1 MPSHCTMDDL
11 YLLPKSNKRLR
22 KANYSSYAVD
32 ILVSE
37 VTARQALLFGRS
49 NFSSNNG
56 QKYKE
61 WEKITKRL
69 NTVCET
75 QRSVGEIR
83 KKWHTCC
90 SDVKRKVVQRRVQAT
105 TPHDGDKVE
114 FTPRDK
120 KVFDI
125 VCSVDNVSLSRAGVG
140 NFDNVAHSAGV
151 ANFENG
157 VLSAGI
163 ANFDR
168 DNVSA
173 EESGLTMLTPKRELD
188 PDDCFVVS
196 SPSSEQTPV
205 ARNLVSHSDT
215 SKSGDLEITDVRTE
229 ATVTTDL
236 IPPVNKGS
244 SPVHP
249 IIVFPHNGAL
259 TNGMKS
265 TPTMPLEGA
274 TKLSESSDKQRLVLV
289 SHPRSVPLTVTQ
301 ESHGDRA
308 IKNASPWQTVPLPRE
323 LGIVERKPDA
333 YARAHPRVN
342 GDRSSPVDQVSSP
355 LPPVMVIPSNTD
367 ARHCVAA
374 TVLLGGRTKLSQY
387 EDAQCRVRTSPPC
400 ASVPAIHE
408 LRDDHAINDASP
420 KLETIERTPD
430 VSTQAAVNGNHSLPV
445 HDPSFP
451 TPVPRNTDASTST
464 PAEGAT
470 MPLPSSHDR
479 QQHHLHVERGDFA
492 MERER
497 LAIDR
502 KRLAIYVSTQAAVN
516 GNHSLPVHDASFPTP
531 VPHNTDASTSTPA
544 EGATMPLPS
553 SHDRQQH
560 VERGDFAMERERLA
574 IDRKRLAIEEGLL
587 EVKRQRLE
595 VEGRKVRL
603 AEELLRQGRHRGTSH
618 ALYSLLGGLLK

>member
-1 MPSHCTMDDL
+1 MLSHYTMDDP
-11 YLLPKSNKRLR
+11 YTLLPKSNKRLR

-49 NFSSNNG
+49 SFNSNNG

-105 TPHDGDKVE
+105 THDGDKVE
-114 FTPRDK
+114 FTPRDQ

-140 NFDNVAHSAGV
+140 SFDNAALSWAGV
-151 ANFENG
+151 ANFDNTGVVSGVANG
-157 VLSAGI
+157 
-163 ANFDR
+163 DR
-168 DNVSA
+168 DFVSGG
-173 EESGLTMLTPKRELD
+173 ESELTMLMPKRELD
-188 PDDCFVVS
+188 TDDCFVVS
-196 SPSSEQTPV
+196 TPSSMSTPV
-205 ARNLVSHSDT
+205 ASNLVSCSDPP
-215 SKSGDLEITDVRTE
+215 KSGELEITDVRTE
-229 ATVTTDL
+229 ASVTTDL

-249 IIVFPHNGAL
+249 IMVFPHSGAL

-289 SHPRSVPLTVTQ
+289 SRPRSVPLTVTQ
-301 ESHGDRA
+301 ESHGERA
-308 IKNASPWQTVPLPRE
+308 IKNASPWQTVPLLRE
-323 LGIVERKPDA
+323 LGIVERTPDA
-333 YARAHPRVN
+333 YARAQPQVN
-342 GDRSSPVDQVSSP
+342 GDRSSPVDHASSP
-355 LPPVMVIPSNTD
+355 LPSVMVIPSNTD
-367 ARHCVAA
+367 ACHCVAS
-374 TVLLGGRTKLSQY
+374 TMLLGGRTKLSQY
-387 EDAQCRVRTSPPC
+387 EDAQCPIPVSPPC
-400 ASVPAIHE
+400 ASVPVIHE
-408 LRDDHAINDASP
+408 SHDDCAINGASP
-420 KLETIERTPD
+420 KLETIDCTPD
-430 VSTQAAVNGNHSLPV
+430 VSTQAAVNGNHS
-445 HDPSFP
+445 S
-451 TPVPRNTDASTST
+451 
-464 PAEGAT
+464 
-470 MPLPSSHDR
+470 
-479 QQHHLHVERGDFA
+479 
-492 MERER
+492 
-497 LAIDR
+497 
-502 KRLAIYVSTQAAVN
+502 
-516 GNHSLPVHDASFPTP
+516 PVHDASFPTP

-544 EGATMPLPS
+544 EGATMPSPS
-553 SHDRQQH
+553 SHDRQQQ
-560 VERGDFAMERERLA
+560 VECDNLAMERERLA

-603 AEELLRQGRHRGTSH
+603 AEELLRRGRHKGTSH
-618 ALYSLLGGLLK
+618 ALYSLFGGLLK

>member
-1 MPSHCTMDDL
+1 MRCRLCCHTMDDL
-11 YLLPKSNKRLR
+11 YTLLPKSNKRLR

-105 TPHDGDKVE
+105 THDGDKVE
-114 FTPRDK
+114 FTPRDQ

-125 VCSVDNVSLSRAGVG
+125 VCSVDNVYLSRAGVG

-151 ANFENG
+151 ANIENG
-157 VLSAGI
+157 DLSAGI

-188 PDDCFVVS
+188 ADDCFVVS
-196 SPSSEQTPV
+196 APSIMSTPV
-205 ARNLVSHSDT
+205 PVASNLVSHSDPP
-215 SKSGDLEITDVRTE
+215 KSGELEITDLRTE
-229 ATVTTDL
+229 VPVTTDL

-244 SPVHP
+244 PVQP
-249 IIVFPHNGAL
+249 IMVFPHNDAL
-259 TNGMKS
+259 PS
-265 TPTMPLEGA
+265 TPAMSTERA
-274 TKLSESSDKQRLVLV
+274 TKPSESSDLKRLFV
-289 SHPRSVPLTVTQ
+289 SSRPRSAPLTIVQ
-301 ESHGDRA
+301 DSA

-333 YARAHPRVN
+333 YVHAPHSQVN
-342 GDRSSPVDQVSSP
+342 GDRSSPVDHASSP

-367 ARHCVAA
+367 VRHCA
-374 TVLLGGRTKLSQY
+374 TPAVLVGGPTKLSHCK
-387 EDAQCRVRTSPPC
+387 DAQCPVQASPPC
-400 ASVPAIHE
+400 ASGPVIHDSHDDSAIKNAFE
-408 LRDDHAINDASP
+408 KP
-420 KLETIERTPD
+420 ETVECTPD
-430 VSTQAAVNGNHSLPV
+430 VSTQAAVKGNHSAL
-445 HDPSFP
+445 
-451 TPVPRNTDASTST
+451 
-464 PAEGAT
+464 
-470 MPLPSSHDR
+470 
-479 QQHHLHVERGDFA
+479 
-492 MERER
+492 
-497 LAIDR
+497 I
-502 KRLAIYVSTQAAVN
+502 
-516 GNHSLPVHDASFPTP
+516 HDASFPTSL
-531 VPHNTDASTSTPA
+531 PHNTDASTSTPA
-544 EGATMPLPS
+544 EGATKPS
-553 SHDRQQH
+553 PATHDQQQ
-560 VERGDFAMERERLA
+560 VERDNLAMERERLA
-574 IDRKRLAIEEGLL
+574 IDRKRLSIEEGLL
-587 EVKRQRLE
+587 EVKRQLLE

-603 AEELLRQGRHRGTSH
+603 AEELLRRGRHRGTSH

>member
-1 MPSHCTMDDL
+1 MDEL
-11 YLLPKSNKRLR
+11 YTLLPKSNKRLR

-49 NFSSNNG
+49 SFNSNNG

-105 TPHDGDKVE
+105 MHDGDKVE
-114 FTPRDK
+114 FTPRDQ

-140 NFDNVAHSAGV
+140 NFDNVALSRAGV
-151 ANFENG
+151 ANFDNTGVVSGVANG
-157 VLSAGI
+157 DMD
-163 ANFDR
+163 F
-168 DNVSA
+168 VSGG
-173 EESGLTMLTPKRELD
+173 ESELTMLTPKREHD
-188 PDDCFVVS
+188 TDDCFVVS
-196 SPSSEQTPV
+196 TPSSMSTPV
-205 ARNLVSHSDT
+205 ASNLVSRSDPP
-215 SKSGDLEITDVRTE
+215 KSGELEITDVRTE
-229 ATVTTDL
+229 ALVTTDL

-274 TKLSESSDKQRLVLV
+274 TKLSESGDKQRLVLV
-289 SHPRSVPLTVTQ
+289 SRPRSVPLTVTQ

-308 IKNASPWQTVPLPRE
+308 IKNASPWQTAPLPRE
-323 LGIVERKPDA
+323 LGIVERKPDV
-333 YARAHPRVN
+333 YACAHRWVN
-342 GDRSSPVDQVSSP
+342 GDRSSPVDHASSP

-367 ARHCVAA
+367 ARHCVAP
-374 TVLLGGRTKLSQY
+374 TMLLGEPTELSHCK
-387 EDAQCRVRTSPPC
+387 DAQCPVQASPPC
-400 ASVPAIHE
+400 ASLPAIHDSH
-408 LRDDHAINDASP
+408 DDRAIKNALE
-420 KLETIERTPD
+420 KLETVERTHD
-430 VSTQAAVNGNHSLPV
+430 VSTQVTVNDNH
-445 HDPSFP
+445 
-451 TPVPRNTDASTST
+451 NIDASTST
-464 PAEGAT
+464 PAGGAT
-470 MPLPSSHDR
+470 VPSPATHD
-479 QQHHLHVERGDFA
+479 QQQVERDN
-492 MERER
+492 
-497 LAIDR
+497 L
-502 KRLAIYVSTQAAVN
+502 
-516 GNHSLPVHDASFPTP
+516 
-531 VPHNTDASTSTPA
+531 
-544 EGATMPLPS
+544 
-553 SHDRQQH
+553 
-560 VERGDFAMERERLA
+560 AMERERLA

-603 AEELLRQGRHRGTSH
+603 AEELLRRGRHGGTSH